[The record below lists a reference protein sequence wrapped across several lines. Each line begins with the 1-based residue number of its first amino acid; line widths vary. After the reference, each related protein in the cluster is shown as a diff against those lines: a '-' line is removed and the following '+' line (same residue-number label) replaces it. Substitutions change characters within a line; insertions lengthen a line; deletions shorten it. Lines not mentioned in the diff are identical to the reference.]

1 MNGLLLIDKPGGM
14 TSHDVVARVRRITG
28 EKSVGHLGTLD
39 PMATGLLP
47 LLLGKWT
54 RLAKFYGSLAK
65 TYTGVIRFGYA
76 TDTYDAEGA
85 RTGECSAPA
94 LNMALLQA
102 LAAGFMGESEQMPPA
117 YSAKKIGGK
126 AAYTLARA
134 GQTPELRPARIEVTA
149 FNVEAPQAGPDGS
162 LDVRFLLSISAG
174 GYVRSVAHAMGQ
186 QAGCGAHL
194 AGLRRVA
201 AGPLHIE
208 DAWTLEHLEAKGCEA
223 LLPHPRTV
231 LPQLP
236 SVTADAAT
244 LARLKHGMAVALP
257 EFSRAPVV
265 KVFDGQAELVAIATR
280 VAGVLFQPTIVLI

>member
-1 MNGLLLIDKPGGM
+1 
-14 TSHDVVARVRRITG
+14 
-28 EKSVGHLGTLD
+28 
-39 PMATGLLP
+39 
-47 LLLGKWT
+47 
-54 RLAKFYGSLAK
+54 
-65 TYTGVIRFGYA
+65 
-76 TDTYDAEGA
+76 
-85 RTGECSAPA
+85 
-94 LNMALLQA
+94 
-102 LAAGFMGESEQMPPA
+102 
-117 YSAKKIGGK
+117 
-126 AAYTLARA
+126 
-134 GQTPELRPARIEVTA
+134 VTA
-149 FNVEAPQAGPDGS
+149 FTVEAPQAGPDGS